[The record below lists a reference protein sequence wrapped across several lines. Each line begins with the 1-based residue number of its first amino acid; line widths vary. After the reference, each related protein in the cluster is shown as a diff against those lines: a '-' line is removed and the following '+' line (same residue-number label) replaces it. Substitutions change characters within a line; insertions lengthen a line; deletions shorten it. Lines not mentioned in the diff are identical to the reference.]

1 MEDNATPKPYFEWR
15 TNSFDRAED
24 AAYTFGYHLINHCRK
39 AGIET
44 LPKDLNVLQREK
56 AIEAIDISLHNVL
69 DLFEGFF
76 PLESGKDHSI
86 GYALQVLVQDINDKT
101 KEIERIEITGQ
112 DMPIGYWKWAKDN
125 EFR

>member
-1 MEDNATPKPYFEWR
+1 MKDNTIPKPYSDWR
-15 TNSFDRAED
+15 TKPYDRAED

-39 AGIET
+39 AGVES
-44 LPKDLNVLQREK
+44 LPEDLNDIQREK
-56 AIEAIDISLHNVL
+56 VIKAIDVSLHNVL

-76 PLESGKDHSI
+76 SLESGKDHSI
-86 GYALQVLVQDINDKT
+86 GYSLQVLVQNINDRT

-112 DMPIGYWKWAKDN
+112 DMSIGYWKWAKDN